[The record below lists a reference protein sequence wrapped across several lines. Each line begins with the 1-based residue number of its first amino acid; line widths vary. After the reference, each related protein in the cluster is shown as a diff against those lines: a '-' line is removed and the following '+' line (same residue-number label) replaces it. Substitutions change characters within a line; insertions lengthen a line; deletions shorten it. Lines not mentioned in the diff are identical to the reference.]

1 MGLRGCGKSTLA
13 RRLCAVT
20 GLPMVD
26 LDDRTAALLGGKTAA
41 DAWNNFGEVA
51 FRAAEVRALRQ
62 AIDDETPIIALG
74 GGTPTAPGAE
84 AILRAQKRERPPR
97 IVYLRAPA
105 GVLAARIRTGGRV
118 MRPSL
123 TGLDPAEEVPV
134 ILAQR
139 EPLFLDLANW
149 VLEVG
154 EISLDQATER
164 VLTAAS

>member
-1 MGLRGCGKSTLA
+1 MGLRGCGKSSLA
-13 RRLCAVT
+13 RRLCAAT
-20 GLPMVD
+20 GLPFAD
-26 LDDRTAALLGGKTAA
+26 LDDRTAAILGEKTAA
-41 DAWNNFGEVA
+41 DAWTNFGEVA

-62 AIDDETPIIALG
+62 ALDDATPIIALG

-84 AILRAQKRERPPR
+84 AILRTLKRERPPR

-105 GVLAARIRTGGRV
+105 EVLAARIRAGGRSV
-118 MRPSL
+118 RPSL

-139 EPLFLDLANW
+139 DPLYLDLADW
-149 VLEVG
+149 VLDVG
-154 EISLDQATER
+154 GISLDQAAER